1 MANADIRGKRPLS
14 PHLTIFKPIPTMV
27 MSILHRITG
36 VALYGGTALV
46 AWWLLAAASGP
57 QAYAAAGWF
66 FGSWLGLLVMFG
78 YTWVLLH
85 HMMGGIRHLIWDT
98 TRLMDKESATRLSV
112 ASGVASVL
120 LTILVWVV
128 ALAVR

>member
-1 MANADIRGKRPLS
+1 MASADIRGKRPLS

-36 VALYGGTALV
+36 VGLYAGTALV

-57 QAYAAAGWF
+57 EAYATAGAF
-66 FGSWLGLLVMFG
+66 FGSWFGILVMFG

-98 TRLMDKESATRLSV
+98 TALMDKESATKL
-112 ASGVASVL
+112 AIATPIASVS
-120 LTILVWVV
+120 LTLLVWIV
-128 ALAVR
+128 ALIAR

>member
-1 MANADIRGKRPLS
+1 MANADIRGRRPLS

-36 VALYGGTALV
+36 IALYAGTALM

-57 QAYAAAGWF
+57 GAYANAGWF
-66 FGSWLGLLVMFG
+66 FGSWFGILVMFG
-78 YTWVLLH
+78 YSWVLLH

-98 TRLMDKESATRLSV
+98 GALMDKVSARKLSI
-112 ASGVASVL
+112 ATGVASTA
-120 LTILVWVV
+120 LTLLVWLV
-128 ALAVR
+128 ALVAR

>member
-1 MANADIRGKRPLS
+1 MANADIRGRRPLS
-14 PHLTIFKPIPTMV
+14 PHLTIYKPIPTMV

-36 VALYGGTALV
+36 MALYGGAALV

-57 QAYAAAGWF
+57 EAYATAGWF
-66 FGSWLGLLVMFG
+66 FGSWIGILVMFG

-98 TRLMDKESATRLSV
+98 TKLMDKESATKLSI
-112 ASGVASVL
+112 ATAIASVS
-120 LTILVWVV
+120 LTALVWAV
-128 ALAVR
+128 AMIAR